1 MVGAEINMV
10 VSDSL
15 QALALYESIFEV
27 ERLEVTN
34 YERGLNEAIF
44 TIYGMRF
51 HLLDENLSYSLV
63 APKAGE
69 VKSVWFNIL
78 VPNIEE
84 TYEKALA
91 AGCSE
96 IQPITEV
103 EDFGVSNAIFSDPFG
118 YTWLIHQVY
127 RQVSF
132 EERCAILE
140 ERMKGGSSE

>member
-69 VKSVWFNIL
+69 VQSVWFNIL
-78 VPNIEE
+78 VPNIQE

-118 YTWLIHQVY
+118 YTW
-127 RQVSF
+127 
-132 EERCAILE
+132 
-140 ERMKGGSSE
+140 